1 MFVVVFE
8 CRGLDEAVVQGDIFY
23 IVRYVFVKF
32 TLESFKLFKVL
43 KFLGV
48 LDFEITDYFESESLN
63 FYKDFVTWVV
73 VHLYS
78 VVAILFYLRNSLTQ
92 LWLK

>member
-48 LDFEITDYFESESLN
+48 LD
-63 FYKDFVTWVV
+63 
-73 VHLYS
+73 
-78 VVAILFYLRNSLTQ
+78 LR
-92 LWLK
+92 

>member
-1 MFVVVFE
+1 MQRTRRSS
-8 CRGLDEAVVQGDIFY
+8 CPG
-23 IVRYVFVKF
+23 RYLLYCPVCVCEIYS
-32 TLESFKLFKVL
+32 ESFKLFKVL

-48 LDFEITDYFESESLN
+48 LDFEITDYFESGSLN

-92 LWLK
+92 LWLN